1 MRRIEAQNVTVEL
14 PVYDRSD
21 RSFRRQLV
29 RFGSAGLIKRD
40 LRNRIVVRALDA
52 ISFHVDEGER
62 VALIGRNGAGKTTL
76 LRVLSGVTEPVEG
89 SIAVQGNVTTLMTAD
104 SFMDPDQTGYEN
116 IWFAGTLLGMTIPQ
130 IRSMIPEIEEF
141 VDLGDYMQMPLRT
154 YSAGMKVRLGFAIAT
169 AIHPDILILD
179 EAIGAGDIHFAEK
192 ARQRATRLYDRAK
205 VIVVASHNEQ
215 ILRDLCTRGIVLD
228 QGRIVA
234 DDTIDRCLEIYAK
247 MG

>member
-1 MRRIEAQNVTVEL
+1 MSQPPIFAFENLALQQGGGWLFEDINLFIGAR
-14 PVYDRSD
+14 DR
-21 RSFRRQLV
+21 L
-29 RFGSAGLIKRD
+29 
-40 LRNRIVVRALDA
+40 
-52 ISFHVDEGER
+52 
-62 VALIGRNGAGKTTL
+62 ALIGRNGAGKTTL

-89 SIAVQGNVTTLMTAD
+89 SIAVQGHVTTLMTAD

-154 YSAGMKVRLGFAIAT
+154 YSTGMKVRLGFAIAT

-179 EAIGAGDIHFAEK
+179 EAIGAGDVHFAQK
-192 ARQRATRLYDRAK
+192 ARRRAIRLYERAK

-234 DDTIDRCLEIYAK
+234 DDTVDRCLEIYAK